1 MQVNSSRR
9 IFHAIAFHAVSILIS
24 ALFILPLVWMAS
36 ASLRQP
42 GLPPPRTMEWWPEPL
57 AWSNYNRIFEM
68 LPLGRYIFNSL
79 LIAGIAV
86 PITLVTASLAG
97 FAMTQLNRRGRE
109 SLLGL
114 SVVLLVVPT
123 VAVWV
128 ARFILFRT
136 LGLFN
141 SYAALLAPALM
152 GSSPLFVLLF
162 FWSFRR
168 IPRELYDA
176 ARMDGA
182 GPLEIWWRVA
192 LPLSSATVIVVGI
205 LTFLLY
211 WGDFTTPLFYLKSQT
226 LYTLP
231 VGLRQLQE
239 LDRTNWPLLLA
250 GAMVMTLPSV
260 LLFGIVQRFFLP
272 ENRLAGIYGQ

>member
-1 MQVNSSRR
+1 MQFNSQRR
-9 IFHAIAFHAVSILIS
+9 MFHSIAFHAVSILIS

-42 GLPPPRTMEWWPEPL
+42 GLPPPRTVEWWPEPF
-57 AWSNYNRIFEM
+57 AWSNYTRIFEM
-68 LPLGRYIFNSL
+68 LPMGRYVLNSL
-79 LIAGIAV
+79 LVAGLAV

-97 FAMTQLNRRGRE
+97 FAMSQVNRRWRE
-109 SLLGL
+109 NLLGL

-136 LGLFN
+136 VGLFN
-141 SYAALLAPALM
+141 SYLALLAPSVM

-192 LPLSSATVIVVGI
+192 LPLSSATMIVVGI

-250 GAMVMTLPSV
+250 GSMVMTLPSV

>member
-9 IFHAIAFHAVSILIS
+9 IFHTIAFHAVSIFIS

-42 GLPPPRTMEWWPEPL
+42 GLPPPRTVEWWPEPF
-57 AWSNYNRIFEM
+57 AWSNYTRIFEM
-68 LPLGRYIFNSL
+68 LPMGRYVLNSL
-79 LIAGIAV
+79 LVAGLAV

-97 FAMTQLNRRGRE
+97 FAMSQVNRRWRE
-109 SLLGL
+109 NLLGL

-192 LPLSSATVIVVGI
+192 LPLSGATVIVVGI

-239 LDRTNWPLLLA
+239 LDRTNWPLLLS

>member
-9 IFHAIAFHAVSILIS
+9 IFHTIAFHAVSIFIS

-79 LIAGIAV
+79 LVAGIAV

>member
-1 MQVNSSRR
+1 MQFNSQRR
-9 IFHAIAFHAVSILIS
+9 MFHSIAFHAVSILIS
-24 ALFILPLVWMAS
+24 ALFILPLIWMAS

-42 GLPPPRTMEWWPEPL
+42 GLPPPRTVEWWPEPF
-57 AWSNYNRIFEM
+57 AWSNYTRIFEM
-68 LPLGRYIFNSL
+68 LPMGRYVLNSL
-79 LIAGIAV
+79 LVAGLAV

-97 FAMTQLNRRGRE
+97 FAMSQVNRRWRE
-109 SLLGL
+109 NLLGL

-136 LGLFN
+136 VGLFN
-141 SYAALLAPALM
+141 SYLALLAPSVM

-192 LPLSSATVIVVGI
+192 LPLSSATMIVVGI

-250 GAMVMTLPSV
+250 GSMVMTLPSV

>member
-1 MQVNSSRR
+1 MQFNSQRR
-9 IFHAIAFHAVSILIS
+9 MFHSIAFHAVSILIS

-42 GLPPPRTMEWWPEPL
+42 GLPPPRTIEWWPEPL
-57 AWSNYNRIFEM
+57 TWSNYNRIFEI

-79 LIAGIAV
+79 LVAGVAV

-192 LPLSSATVIVVGI
+192 LPLSGATVIVVGI

-231 VGLRQLQE
+231 VGLRQLQD

>member
-42 GLPPPRTMEWWPEPL
+42 GLPPPRTVEWWPEPL
-57 AWSNYNRIFEM
+57 TWSNYTRIFEM

-79 LIAGIAV
+79 LVAGIAV

-192 LPLSSATVIVVGI
+192 LPLSGATVIVVGI

>member
-192 LPLSSATVIVVGI
+192 LPLSGATVIVVGI

-260 LLFGIVQRFFLP
+260 ILFGIVQRFFLP

>member
-1 MQVNSSRR
+1 MQFNSKRR
-9 IFHAIAFHAVSILIS
+9 MFHSIAFHAVSILIS

-42 GLPPPRTMEWWPEPL
+42 GLPPPRTVEWWPEPF
-57 AWSNYNRIFEM
+57 AWSNYSRIFEM
-68 LPLGRYIFNSL
+68 LPMGRYLFNSL
-79 LIAGIAV
+79 LVAGVAV

-97 FAMTQLNRRGRE
+97 FAMSQVNRRWRE
-109 SLLGL
+109 NLLGL

-141 SYAALLAPALM
+141 SYAALLAPTVM

-192 LPLSSATVIVVGI
+192 LPLSSATMIVVGI

-250 GAMVMTLPSV
+250 GSMVMTLPSV

>member
-1 MQVNSSRR
+1 MQVNSKRR

-57 AWSNYNRIFEM
+57 TWSNYTRIFEM

-79 LIAGIAV
+79 LVAGIAV
-86 PITLVTASLAG
+86 PITLITASLAG

-192 LPLSSATVIVVGI
+192 LPLSGATVIVVGI

>member
-1 MQVNSSRR
+1 MQVNSKRR
-9 IFHAIAFHAVSILIS
+9 IFHTIAFHTISILIS

-57 AWSNYNRIFEM
+57 TWSNYNRIFEI

-79 LIAGIAV
+79 LVAGVAV

-192 LPLSSATVIVVGI
+192 LPLSGATVIVVGI

>member
-1 MQVNSSRR
+1 MQVNSKRR

-79 LIAGIAV
+79 LVAGIAV

-192 LPLSSATVIVVGI
+192 LPLSGATVIVVGI

-250 GAMVMTLPSV
+250 GAMVMTHT
-260 LLFGIVQRFFLP
+260 
-272 ENRLAGIYGQ
+272 AGFAYGLVADN

>member
-1 MQVNSSRR
+1 MQVNSNRR

-42 GLPPPRTMEWWPEPL
+42 GLPLPRTIEWWPEPL
-57 AWSNYNRIFEM
+57 TWSNYTRIFEM

-79 LIAGIAV
+79 LVAGIAV

-192 LPLSSATVIVVGI
+192 LPLSGATVIVVGI

>member
-1 MQVNSSRR
+1 MQVNSNRR

-57 AWSNYNRIFEM
+57 AWSNYDRIFEM

-79 LIAGIAV
+79 LVAGIAV

-192 LPLSSATVIVVGI
+192 LPLSGATVIVVGI

>member
-1 MQVNSSRR
+1 MQVNSKRR

-79 LIAGIAV
+79 LVAGIAV
-86 PITLVTASLAG
+86 PITLITASLAG

-192 LPLSSATVIVVGI
+192 LPLSGATVIVVGI

>member
-57 AWSNYNRIFEM
+57 TWSNYTRIFEM

-79 LIAGIAV
+79 LVAGIAV
-86 PITLVTASLAG
+86 PITLITASLAG

-192 LPLSSATVIVVGI
+192 LPLSGATVIVVGI

>member
-1 MQVNSSRR
+1 MQVNSKRR

-57 AWSNYNRIFEM
+57 TWSNYTRIFEM

-79 LIAGIAV
+79 LVAGIAV

-192 LPLSSATVIVVGI
+192 LPLSGATVIVVGI

>member
-1 MQVNSSRR
+1 MQVNSKRR

-42 GLPPPRTMEWWPEPL
+42 GLPPPRMMEWWPEPL

-79 LIAGIAV
+79 LVAGIAV

-192 LPLSSATVIVVGI
+192 LPLSGATVIVVGI

>member
-1 MQVNSSRR
+1 MQVNSKRR

-79 LIAGIAV
+79 LVAGIAV

-192 LPLSSATVIVVGI
+192 LPLSGATVIVVGI

-260 LLFGIVQRFFLP
+260 LLFEIVQRFFLP

>member
-1 MQVNSSRR
+1 MQVNSKRR

-79 LIAGIAV
+79 LVAGIAV

-192 LPLSSATVIVVGI
+192 LPLSGATVIVVGI

>member
-1 MQVNSSRR
+1 MQVNSKRR

-192 LPLSSATVIVVGI
+192 LPLSGATVIVVGI

>member
-9 IFHAIAFHAVSILIS
+9 IFHTIAFHAVSILIS

-57 AWSNYNRIFEM
+57 TWSNYNRIFEI

-79 LIAGIAV
+79 LVAGVAV

-141 SYAALLAPALM
+141 SYAALLAPAVM
-152 GSSPLFVLLF
+152 GSSSLFVLLF

-168 IPRELYDA
+168 IPHELYDA

-260 LLFGIVQRFFLP
+260 LLFGIVQRFFLL

>member
-1 MQVNSSRR
+1 MQFNSQRR
-9 IFHAIAFHAVSILIS
+9 MFHSIAFHAVSILIS

-42 GLPPPRTMEWWPEPL
+42 GLPPPRTVEWWPEPF
-57 AWSNYNRIFEM
+57 AWSNYQRIFEM
-68 LPLGRYIFNSL
+68 LPMGRYIFNSL
-79 LIAGIAV
+79 FVAGLAV

-97 FAMTQLNRRGRE
+97 FAMSQVNRRWRE
-109 SLLGL
+109 NLLGL

-141 SYAALLAPALM
+141 SHLALLAPAVM

-192 LPLSSATVIVVGI
+192 LPLSSATMIVVGI

-250 GAMVMTLPSV
+250 GSMVMTLPSV

>member
-1 MQVNSSRR
+1 MQVNSKRR

-57 AWSNYNRIFEM
+57 TWSNYNRIFEM

-79 LIAGIAV
+79 LVAGIAV

-192 LPLSSATVIVVGI
+192 LPLSGATVIVVGI

>member
-1 MQVNSSRR
+1 MQFNSQRR
-9 IFHAIAFHAVSILIS
+9 MFHSIAFHAVSILIS

-42 GLPPPRTMEWWPEPL
+42 GLPPPRTVEWWPEPF
-57 AWSNYNRIFEM
+57 AWSNYTRIFEM
-68 LPLGRYIFNSL
+68 LPMGRYVLNSL
-79 LIAGIAV
+79 LVAGLAV

-97 FAMTQLNRRGRE
+97 FAMSQVNRRWRE
-109 SLLGL
+109 NLLGL

-136 LGLFN
+136 VGLFN
-141 SYAALLAPALM
+141 SYLALLAPTVM

-192 LPLSSATVIVVGI
+192 LPLSNATMIVVGI

-250 GAMVMTLPSV
+250 GSMVMTLPSV

>member
-42 GLPPPRTMEWWPEPL
+42 GLPPPRTIEWWPEPL
-57 AWSNYNRIFEM
+57 TWSNYTRIFEM

-79 LIAGIAV
+79 LVAGIAV

-114 SVVLLVVPT
+114 SVVLLIVPT

-192 LPLSSATVIVVGI
+192 LPLSGATVIVVGI